1 MQALPT
7 PDGITSSFSNVD
19 VNGQATA
26 NFSFGEQGVVVLTF
40 DPADPENP
48 GTATLYDSGNNVL
61 VTMSQRGYETFQLPF
76 GGGTYYWKATR
87 GAKKLAMTL
96 PSSVWR

>member
-7 PDGITSSFSNVD
+7 PDGISNVFSNVD
-19 VNGQATA
+19 SNGQATA
-26 NFSFGEQGVVVLTF
+26 NFSFSDSGVVVLTF
-40 DPADPENP
+40 DPADSDNP
-48 GTATLYDSGNNVL
+48 GVATLYDSSNNVL
-61 VTMSQRGYETFQLPF
+61 VTMKQRGYETYQLPL